1 MHGQATTTG
10 PSFGKEEGTE
20 AMSDKITRWAVGVFG
35 DSSRSGRW
43 RAVQRL
49 GAVAVFGDSTLDLRE
64 AVIDG
69 DEIEIS
75 AEAIFGEVN
84 IIVAPDSRVELS
96 GVALFGD
103 KRSQLTEAASP
114 SGPLVQVKAVAIVG
128 DVNVR

>member
-35 DSSRSGRW
+35 DSSQSGRW

-75 AEAIFGEVN
+75 AVAIFGEVN

-96 GVALFGD
+96 GVALF
-103 KRSQLTEAASP
+103 
-114 SGPLVQVKAVAIVG
+114 
-128 DVNVR
+128 

>member
-1 MHGQATTTG
+1 
-10 PSFGKEEGTE
+10 
-20 AMSDKITRWAVGVFG
+20 
-35 DSSRSGRW
+35 
-43 RAVQRL
+43 
-49 GAVAVFGDSTLDLRE
+49 
-64 AVIDG
+64 
-69 DEIEIS
+69 
-75 AEAIFGEVN
+75 VN

>member
-1 MHGQATTTG
+1 
-10 PSFGKEEGTE
+10 
-20 AMSDKITRWAVGVFG
+20 MSDKITRWTVGVFG

-43 RAVQRL
+43 RAGQRL

-75 AEAIFGEVN
+75 AVAIFGEVN
-84 IIVAPDSRVELS
+84 IVVAPCSRVELS
-96 GVALFGD
+96 GVALLGH

-114 SGPLVQVKAVAIVG
+114 SGPLVQVKAVSIVG
-128 DVNVR
+128 DINVR